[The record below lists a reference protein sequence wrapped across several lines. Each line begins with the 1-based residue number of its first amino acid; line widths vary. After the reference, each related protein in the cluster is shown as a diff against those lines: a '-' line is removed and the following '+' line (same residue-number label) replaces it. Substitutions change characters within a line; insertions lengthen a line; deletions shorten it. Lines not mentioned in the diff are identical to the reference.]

1 MNPRPGGLALHSLW
15 EFRGPIA
22 RADAALLAEGWKPKP
37 GRKPLP
43 FERKQSGNSL
53 AGLSACSGTG
63 MGFCRYD
70 YQWQHQTLTVVTI
83 PGPKDGGIGAQLVS
97 SCSMQR
103 WRWFF

>member
-1 MNPRPGGLALHSLW
+1 MHSLW
-15 EFRGPIA
+15 EFRGPIS

-70 YQWQHQTLTVVTI
+70 YQWQHQTLAVVTI
-83 PGPKDGGIGAQLVS
+83 PGPKAGGIGAQLGS

>member
-1 MNPRPGGLALHSLW
+1 MAL
-15 EFRGPIA
+15 
-22 RADAALLAEGWKPKP
+22 AALQCRWKP
-37 GRKPLP
+37 RSPLLGLMP
-43 FERKQSGNSL
+43 QPLERKQSGSSL
-53 AGLSACSGTG
+53 ASLSACSGTG

-70 YQWQHQTLTVVTI
+70 DQRRHQTLAVVTI